1 MKIAVAKDMKLVKK
15 NVVSYVDNSG
25 NLREATEYVYK
36 IEVALTM
43 SDGSEHKAHVYTI
56 KFSDPGATSAF
67 NQFPIDNIENLNKA
81 LERIPSMRD
90 FNVDEDADFLDE
102 VARKLVRAY
111 ATKTGT
117 NYSWSLTPRGVAY
130 DLGLL
135 DD

>member
-1 MKIAVAKDMKLVKK
+1 MKIAVAKDVKLVKE

-25 NLREATEYVYK
+25 NLRETTQHVYK

-56 KFSDPGATSAF
+56 KFSDPGAASAF
-67 NQFPIDNIENLNKA
+67 NQFPVDSIENLNKA

>member
-1 MKIAVAKDMKLVKK
+1 MKIAAAKDMKLVKE
-15 NVVSYVDNSG
+15 NMISYVDDHG
-25 NLREATEYVYK
+25 DLREATEHVYK
-36 IEVALTM
+36 IEVALT
-43 SDGSEHKAHVYTI
+43 
-56 KFSDPGATSAF
+56 
-67 NQFPIDNIENLNKA
+67 
-81 LERIPSMRD
+81 MRD

-135 DD
+135 ED

>member
-1 MKIAVAKDMKLVKK
+1 MKIAAAKDMKLVKE

-25 NLREATEYVYK
+25 NLREATEHVYK

-56 KFSDPGATSAF
+56 KFSDPGASSAF
-67 NQFPIDNIENLNKA
+67 NQFPVDSIENLNKA
-81 LERIPSMRD
+81 LARIPTMRD

-130 DLGLL
+130 DLGLI

>member
-1 MKIAVAKDMKLVKK
+1 MKIAAAKDMKVIKE
-15 NVVSYVDNSG
+15 NMVSYVDDHG
-25 NLREATEYVYK
+25 DLREATEHVYK

-56 KFSDPGATSAF
+56 KFSDPGAASAF
-67 NQFPIDNIENLNKA
+67 NQFPVDSIENLNKA

-111 ATKTGT
+111 ATKNGT
-117 NYSWSLTPRGVAY
+117 SYSWSQTPRGVAY

>member
-135 DD
+135 DN

>member
-1 MKIAVAKDMKLVKK
+1 MKIAVAKDMKLVKE

-43 SDGSEHKAHVYTI
+43 SDGSEHKSHVYTI
-56 KFSDPGATSAF
+56 KFSDPGAASSF
-67 NQFPIDNIENLNKA
+67 NQFPVDSIENLNKA
-81 LERIPSMRD
+81 LGRIPTMRD

>member
-1 MKIAVAKDMKLVKK
+1 MKIAVAKDMKLVKE

-25 NLREATEYVYK
+25 NLREATEHVYK

-43 SDGSEHKAHVYTI
+43 SDGSEHKSHVYTI

-67 NQFPIDNIENLNKA
+67 NQFPVDSIENLNKA
-81 LERIPSMRD
+81 LGRIPTMRD